1 MNSRTISV
9 VITTRNEEK
18 NISNV
23 ISACLVQTCAPMEIV
38 VVDNHSTDD
47 TCAIA
52 RSLGATVATCGPE
65 RSAQR
70 NYGISQ
76 IASGDVII
84 YLDADMTPTATLFQ
98 ACLNALNDDVVAL
111 HIDEMILGN
120 SYLARIRRFE
130 RSFYS
135 GTVIDGVR
143 CFRREDFNRLGGF
156 DESLPPGPEDWDL
169 DLRFAAIGT
178 VRLVGNSGG
187 SLGPIAE
194 TVLGIT
200 NTPVPHGYV
209 GILHNESRL
218 SLREYLAK
226 KSYYFNGLTAY
237 VAKWGRSHPVVRAQ
251 MSPRN
256 RLFGV
261 FLRPGTLMRFLSK
274 PHLAIGVLSIRLL
287 VAWRFLGFLRTSHR
301 QTEQS

>member
-1 MNSRTISV
+1 
-9 VITTRNEEK
+9 
-18 NISNV
+18 
-23 ISACLVQTCAPMEIV
+23 MEVV
-38 VVDNHSTDD
+38 VVDNNSTDD
-47 TCAIA
+47 TCTIA
-52 RSLGATVATCGPE
+52 KSLGATVVTYGPE

-70 NYGISQ
+70 NYGIGQ
-76 IASGDVII
+76 IASGEVII
-84 YLDADMTPTATLFQ
+84 YLDADMTPTASLFQ
-98 ACLNALNDDVVAL
+98 ACLEALSDGVVAL
-111 HIDEMILGN
+111 HIDEMVLGN

-169 DLRFAAIGT
+169 DLRFAAIGK
-178 VRLVGNSGG
+178 VRLVENSGG

-194 TVLGIT
+194 DVLAIT
-200 NTPVPHGYV
+200 KTSAPTDYV

-218 SLREYLAK
+218 SLSEYLAK
-226 KSYYFNGLTAY
+226 KSYYFSGLTAY

-251 MSPRN
+251 VSPRN

-274 PHLAIGVLSIRLL
+274 PHLAIGVFSIRLL
-287 VAWRFLGFLRTSHR
+287 VAWRFLGFLRTTRR
-301 QTEQS
+301 QTQQS